1 MEYVS
6 CVESVG
12 KTHSAVF
19 TETKRKIFWLILDQN
34 IILAVR
40 K

>member
-1 MEYVS
+1 MGYVS
-6 CVESVG
+6 FVEGVG
-12 KTHSAVF
+12 NTYSTVF
-19 TETKRKIFWLILDQN
+19 TETKRKIFWLILDEN